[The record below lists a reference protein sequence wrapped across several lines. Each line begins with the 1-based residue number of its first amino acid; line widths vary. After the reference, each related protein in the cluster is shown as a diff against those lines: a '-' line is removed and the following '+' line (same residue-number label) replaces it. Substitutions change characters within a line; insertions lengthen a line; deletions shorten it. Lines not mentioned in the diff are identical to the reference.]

1 MNEEVDIN
9 AIGILAQILKNDAP
23 CSTAVDG
30 LQPLFLISSKY
41 VMHC

>member
-9 AIGILAQILKNDAP
+9 AIGKLAQILKNDAP

-30 LQPLFLISSKY
+30 L
-41 VMHC
+41 H